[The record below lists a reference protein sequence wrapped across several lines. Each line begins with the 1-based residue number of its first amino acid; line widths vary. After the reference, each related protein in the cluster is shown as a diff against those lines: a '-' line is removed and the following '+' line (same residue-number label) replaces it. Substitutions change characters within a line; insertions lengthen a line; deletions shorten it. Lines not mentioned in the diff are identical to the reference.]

1 MFFFVPGRKKVEMR
15 IIVGVTGA
23 SGVIMSYYLLQALKE
38 VTECQVHLVVT
49 KAAKVTWDYETN
61 LPLTALTS
69 LADVV
74 YGEEE
79 VAASIA
85 SGTFITDGMIVLP
98 CSMKT
103 LAGIVSGYAE
113 NLLLR
118 AADVCLKENRRVVLC
133 PREMPLGKIHLHN
146 MEQAALYGCTII
158 PPMLTFY
165 NGAASVEDQIHHI
178 IGKVLMQF
186 GLIYAKM
193 KPWEAEKQ

>member
-1 MFFFVPGRKKVEMR
+1 MR

-23 SGVIMSYYLLQALKE
+23 SGVIMSYYLLKALKDVPDCE
-38 VTECQVHLVVT
+38 IHLVT
-49 KAAKVTWDYETN
+49 SKAAQLTWQYETDR
-61 LPLTALTS
+61 PFTALTS
-69 LADVV
+69 LADAV
-74 YGEEE
+74 YEEDDL
-79 VAASIA
+79 AAKIA
-85 SGTFITDGMIVLP
+85 SGSFVTDGMIVLP

-146 MEQAALYGCTII
+146 MSLAAQYGCSIV

-165 NGAASVEDQIHHI
+165 NGPQTVEDQIHHVV
-178 IGKVLMQF
+178 GKVLLQF
-186 GLIYAKM
+186 GIRYDRM
-193 KPWEAEKQ
+193 KPWDGRR

>member
-1 MFFFVPGRKKVEMR
+1 MR

-38 VTECQVHLVVT
+38 VTECQVYLVVT

-74 YGEEE
+74 YGEE

-146 MEQAALYGCTII
+146 MEQAALYECTIM

-186 GLIYAKM
+186 GLVYAKM

>member
-1 MFFFVPGRKKVEMR
+1 MR

-23 SGVIMSYYLLQALKE
+23 SGVIMSHYLLEALRSVPGCE
-38 VTECQVHLVVT
+38 IHLVASR
-49 KAAKVTWDYETN
+49 AAMTTWGCETDK
-61 LPLTALTS
+61 PFDALTAL
-69 LADVV
+69 ADAV
-74 YGEEE
+74 YDEGDLT
-79 VAASIA
+79 APIA
-85 SGTFITDGMIVLP
+85 SGTFATDGMVVLP

-118 AADVCLKENRRVVLC
+118 AADVCLKENRRLVLC
-133 PREMPLGKIHLHN
+133 PREMPLGKIHLRN

-165 NGAASVEDQIHHI
+165 NGAQTVEDQIHHV

-186 GLIYAKM
+186 GIPYDRM
-193 KPWEAEKQ
+193 KAWHG

>member
-1 MFFFVPGRKKVEMR
+1 MR

-23 SGVIMSYYLLQALKE
+23 SGVIMSYYLLKALRDAPDCE
-38 VTECQVHLVVT
+38 IHLVT
-49 KAAKVTWDYETN
+49 SKAARLTWQYETDRPFEE
-61 LPLTALTS
+61 LSS
-69 LADVV
+69 LADAV
-74 YGEEE
+74 YEEDDL
-79 VAASIA
+79 AAKIA
-85 SGTFITDGMIVLP
+85 SGSFVTDGMIILP

-146 MEQAALYGCTII
+146 MSLAALYGCTIV

-165 NGAASVEDQIHHI
+165 NGPRTVEDQIHHVV
-178 IGKVLMQF
+178 GKVLLQF
-186 GLIYAKM
+186 GIIYERM
-193 KPWEAEKQ
+193 KSWEGRR